1 VRLALG
7 ADMGD
12 IVRMVLAEGVRRTAV
27 GVVLGLAGAL
37 AASHAVRGM
46 LYGVGVADPSTYA
59 AVIALLVA
67 VTVAACLLPAWR
79 AAKVSPLVALRS
91 D

>member
-1 VRLALG
+1 
-7 ADMGD
+7 
-12 IVRMVLAEGVRRTAV
+12 
-27 GVVLGLAGAL
+27 
-37 AASHAVRGM
+37 VRGM
-46 LYGVGVADPSTYA
+46 LYGVGATDPVTYA

-79 AAKVSPLVALRS
+79 AARVSPLAALRE